1 MAIIKSTAIGKA
13 KGSLGN
19 LTYRYL
25 SGDTIASGKVA
36 FPKIPRTFAQMIRR
50 IGWANLV
57 NFYQTFN
64 EDLHPSFEQA
74 QGRVSDYNLF
84 IGRNNGRAPYL
95 TKKEASAGGCIVA
108 PYQITEG
115 SLRSI
120 NVSTTEA
127 GAITSDINVGSLVI
141 NEETTLSAF
150 SAAIRA
156 NNTGWQ
162 YGDQLTAFI
171 SIQSVDTVTLVPR
184 VVTRAYEITLAED
197 SETLLVDLLGNNNEC
212 FAVTAGKLAFAQV
225 INGGGCYVHSRIDAD
240 GNTLVS
246 TQAYVVTNDLLATYS
261 TETMAIAAITS
272 YGGNTRAAFLTPN
285 ITTPLAPTPNP

>member
-1 MAIIKSTAIGKA
+1 MAIIKSEAIGKA

-36 FPKIPRTFAQMIRR
+36 FPKVPRTTAQMVRR
-50 IGWANLV
+50 IGWGNVV
-57 NFYQTFN
+57 NFWQTFN
-64 EDLHPSFEQA
+64 QDLHPSFEQA

-95 TKKEASAGGCIVA
+95 TKKDASAGGCVVA

-115 SLRSI
+115 SLQSI
-120 NVSTTEA
+120 GMGVTPA
-127 GAITSDINVGSLVI
+127 GVIISDIKVGSLII
-141 NEETTLSAF
+141 NDETTVAAF
-150 SAAIRA
+150 SAAVKT
-156 NNTGWQ
+156 NNSGWQ

-171 SIQSVDTVTLVPR
+171 SIQSVDTITQTPR

-197 SETLLVDLLGNNNEC
+197 SETLVIDLIGNNPEC
-212 FAVTAGKLAFAQV
+212 FNVSDQKIGFAAA
-225 INGGGCYVHSRIDAD
+225 INGGGCYVHSRKSPD
-240 GNTLVS
+240 GETLVG
-246 TQAYVVTNDLLATYS
+246 TQFYEVTNDLLATYS
-261 TETMAIAAITS
+261 TETMATAAILS

-285 ITTPLAPTPNP
+285 IETPLAPTPNP